1 MYFFFQVKIL
11 IGHPDLAG
19 KLADQNLLTPESTLE
34 QREAGLHLLT
44 LEQKQTLKTL
54 NNAYRDKFGF
64 TFIICARQN
73 KAAAILEGL
82 TKRLGSSREEEIN
95 VGIGEVKKIAKLR
108 AIDILRRINI
118 SKL

>member
-1 MYFFFQVKIL
+1 M
-11 IGHPDLAG
+11 
-19 KLADQNLLTPESTLE
+19 
-34 QREAGLHLLT
+34 
-44 LEQKQTLKTL
+44 EQKQTLKTL

-73 KAAAILEGL
+73 KAAAILDGL
-82 TKRLGSSREEEIN
+82 TKRLVSSREEEIN